1 MSGELEIRKATDA
14 DLPAVLALLRDAMG
28 RSDDERFEALFRWK
42 HLENAFGP
50 SPAWVVVDGERIAA
64 VRYLMR
70 WNFERGGRTMHAV
83 RAVDTA
89 THPDYQGMR
98 LFTKLTLGALD
109 ALRSEGVDFV
119 FNTPND
125 QSRPGYLKM
134 GWSVVGRLAVPS
146 RPLSLRGAVR
156 MARARVPAVH
166 FSSESKVGAAA
177 SEVLADDVTIGAL
190 LAARPHTTRLR
201 TASVA
206 ARVALALRRRPVAVS
221 SRRRVEGT
229 ARRPRHRAGAQAWQ
243 RARARGGARAG
254 PRPGSGADR
263 RGAGAARRV
272 LRGRLRDRDRGAPR
286 AVVRTDPA
294 GRAHAHV
301 AGRRHRGPDAAP
313 RRLAPHPGRHRIVL
327 THRPL

>member
-1 MSGELEIRKATDA
+1 MTGELEIRKATDA

-50 SPAWVVVDGERIAA
+50 SPAWVAVDGDRIAA

-70 WNFERGGRTMHAV
+70 WSFERGSRTLHAV

-134 GWSVVGRLAVPS
+134 GWSVVGRLPVPS

-156 MARARVPAVH
+156 MAKARVPAQH
-166 FSSESKVGAAA
+166 FSSESTVGAPA
-177 SEVLADDVTIGAL
+177 SEVLADDVTVGAL
-190 LAARPHTTRLR
+190 LAARLPTTRLR
-201 TASVA
+201 TALSLAMLRWRYGGDLLRYRAVVA
-206 ARVALALRRRPVAVS
+206 ASGPRDGIAIVRVRC
-221 SRRRVEGT
+221 
-229 ARRPRHRAGAQAWQ
+229 
-243 RARARGGARAG
+243 RGGARELAVGLVLAPDSGRARSVVRQAMRAARSEADYAIAIGERPGPYFAPIPRAG
-254 PRPGSGADR
+254 PT
-263 RGAGAARRV
+263 
-272 LRGRLRDRDRGAPR
+272 LTWR
-286 AVVRTDPA
+286 AVATDEAMPP
-294 GRAHAHV
+294 
-301 AGRRHRGPDAAP
+301 PDDW
-313 RRLAPHPGRHRIVL
+313 LL
-327 THRPL
+327 TLGDIELF